1 MSAII
6 LITSLALIAILFPSL
21 FSYHNRRREA
31 LESSRLQ
38 WGKPRTRLFKQTEPE
53 RYHVAKSEVH
63 ESWTIDD
70 RTWEDL
76 YLPAIFRVL
85 DHTRSRIGSQ
95 VLYDL
100 LRTPSFDPKEIDR
113 RDHLIRLF
121 TTNQEFREQLQVS
134 LAPLDHD
141 DADLLSNLFLADMP
155 PRPKEYLIY
164 PLLTIASITSIV
176 ATIIDHNLWPY
187 LLPLMMINITAGQSY
202 LRKIQYLMQP
212 LRMLNALVRAAD
224 RLVKLSA
231 TVSDPVIDEMVLPL
245 KQQNGAIR
253 ALDGQTRW
261 LLIERNSGND
271 LLGILIEYLNMVL
284 LLDVNSFVFS
294 METIRQRKALIG
306 TLFETVGMLDAM
318 IAVASYRHSLPSFST
333 PTFTEPTKALHI
345 ESALHPLLVEGVA
358 NSLNI
363 DHVGVLVTGSNMS
376 GKTTFIRTVA
386 TNAVLAQTVATCLAK
401 SYVASPLGV
410 LTSIGRNDS
419 LAEGLSYYMAEVE
432 NIATF
437 LEDSQESAP
446 CLFVIDE
453 IFRGTNTTE
462 RVAASKAVLD
472 ALNRPDRPHI
482 VLVSTHDTQ
491 LSALLETRWSRY
503 HFLES
508 TQNGELLFDYK
519 IREGIASTR
528 NALRLLAARN
538 YPPAVVQDAE
548 ATARKIEGE
557 LDSLPSPALLST
569 LETEIS
575 NLPD

>member
-1 MSAII
+1 M
-6 LITSLALIAILFPSL
+6 LLIAVLVLLAILLPSFL
-21 FSYHNRRREA
+21 SHHNRKREA

-38 WGKPRTRLFKQTEPE
+38 WGKPRNRLFKQTEPE
-53 RYHVAKSEVH
+53 NYHVAKSALE

-76 YLPAIFRVL
+76 YLPAIFRML
-85 DHTRSRIGSQ
+85 DHARSRVGGQ

-100 LRTPSFDPKEIDR
+100 LRTPSFDPGEIQR

-121 TTNQEFREQLQVS
+121 TTNQEFREQMQVS
-134 LAPLDHD
+134 LAALDHD
-141 DADLLSNLFLADMP
+141 DAELLSNLFLADMP
-155 PRPKEYLIY
+155 PRPAEYLIY
-164 PLLTIASITSIV
+164 PLLTLASLIAIV
-176 ATIIDHNLWPY
+176 ATLIDHNLWLY
-187 LLPLMMINITAGQSY
+187 LLILMMANITAGQSY
-202 LRKIQYLMQP
+202 LRKIRHLMQP
-212 LRMLNALVRAAD
+212 LRMLNALVLAAD

-231 TVSDPVIDEMVLPL
+231 TLSDPVIDEMVLPL
-245 KQQNGAIR
+245 KQQSSAIR
-253 ALDGQTRW
+253 SLDGQTRW
-261 LLIERNSGND
+261 LLLERNSGAD

-294 METIRQRKALIG
+294 METIRQRKALLR
-306 TLFETVGMLDAM
+306 TLFETVGKIDAM
-318 IAVASYRHSLPSFST
+318 IAVASYRHGLAYFCT
-333 PTFTEPTKALHI
+333 PTFTEPTKALHV
-345 ESALHPLLVEGVA
+345 EDALHPLLVAGIP
-358 NSLNI
+358 NSLKV
-363 DHVGVLVTGSNMS
+363 DHEGVLVTGSNMS

-386 TNAVLAQTVATCLAK
+386 VNAVLAQTIATCLAK
-401 SYVASPLGV
+401 SYVAPPLGV

-437 LEDSQESAP
+437 LDDSEENAP

-503 HFLES
+503 HFLEA
-508 TQNGELLFDYK
+508 TEGGELVFDYK
-519 IREGIASTR
+519 IREGIATTR

-538 YPPAVVQDAE
+538 YPAAVVQDAE
-548 ATARKIEGE
+548 QTARKIEGE
-557 LDSLPSPALLST
+557 LDSLPSPALKST
-569 LETEIS
+569 SQTENL
-575 NLPD
+575 NLPN